1 MTDSFNFKKVS
12 VHEGPDR
19 SPGFL
24 LWHVSTSW
32 RSSIEQVLKS
42 FDLTHPQ
49 FVILAVL
56 GWLTRKG
63 DRVTQAM
70 IGKMASLDPNTT
82 SQVIRGLEKKG
93 FLKREPS
100 SDGRAKNPIL
110 TENGK
115 DVLAKALPAVES
127 ADRQFFDL
135 LKEAE
140 MENFLTIFQ
149 KLTKCK

>member
-1 MTDSFNFKKVS
+1 MTDNFNFKKVS
-12 VHEGPDR
+12 IHEGPGR

-32 RSSIEQVLKS
+32 RSSIEQVLKF

-56 GWLTRKG
+56 GWLTREG
-63 DRVTQAM
+63 ERVTQAM

-110 TENGK
+110 TEKGK
-115 DVLAKALPAVES
+115 DVLAKALPAVEA
-127 ADRQFFDL
+127 ADRQFFDPFT
-135 LKEAE
+135 EVE
-140 MENFLTIFQ
+140 METFLKIFQ
-149 KLTKCK
+149 KLTKSE